1 MIKMIKNNRIS
12 SPIKKVFFYCALV
25 FFISCDEKTEIA
37 STETSVI
44 TNYVIDKIKART
56 EKEILVCAHRAYHK
70 FVPENSIASIKQAIK
85 AEIDIV
91 EVDVNTTK
99 DGILVLMHDN
109 SIDRT
114 TNGKGWISDFTFAEL
129 QQLFL
134 TKEGVLTTHKIPTLS
149 EVLSVAKGK
158 VILNLDIKRVD
169 VAKLYHQLKINKMQN
184 EVFSYI
190 WDKRKIEKILAIDS
204 TYAVLPEVS
213 NKAEIEYYLENVTSK
228 LQHFNDKSFTNENV
242 TWAKTNGIQIFMNS
256 LWDADSEFVKGNTDR
271 VNKIINLKP
280 AIIQTDHPL
289 LLKEYLKSKG
299 LHN

>member
-1 MIKMIKNNRIS
+1 MKIRNKKSVSKNSLKTVLCFI
-12 SPIKKVFFYCALV
+12 LL
-25 FFISCDEKTEIA
+25 FFISCDEKSE
-37 STETSVI
+37 VI
-44 TNYVIDKIKART
+44 NKQTPEATNFVIDKIKRRT

-70 FVPENSIASIKQAIK
+70 FVPENSIASIQQAIEAK
-85 AEIDIV
+85 IDIV

-134 TKEGVLTTHKIPTLS
+134 TKDGVISTHKIPTLS

-158 VILNLDIKRVD
+158 IILNLDIKRVD
-169 VAKLYHQLKINKMQN
+169 VSKLYQQLKINKMEN

-213 NKAEIEYYLENVTSK
+213 DKTEMEYYLENVNSK
-228 LQHFNDKSFTNENV
+228 LQHFNDTSFTTDNV
-242 TWAKTNGIQIFMNS
+242 TWAKTKGIQIFMNS
-256 LWDADSEFVKGNTDR
+256 LWDADKAFVAGNTTRID
-271 VNKIINLKP
+271 KIINLKP
-280 AIIQTDHPL
+280 AIIQTDHPKL
-289 LLKEYLKSKG
+289 VLAYLKNKN